1 MNKKIN
7 YLENRKESYKTSSNV
22 FISFKYAFSGI
33 SYVLKTSRNFKIQL
47 IFAVTSLIIGF
58 LLKISLSNYVI
69 LIATIM
75 SVLILEILNTSIESI
90 VDLIVKKEFSFLAKI
105 SKDTSAGA
113 VLLAS
118 INSVII
124 AVYIFVP
131 KIKLLFESIF
141 WEKVFLSWIN
151 TILKKED
158 YELPN
163 YIFEKKS
170 FSLGLQIISN
180 KEIASLNKKWMQ

>member
-1 MNKKIN
+1 MEKKIN

-22 FISFKYAFSGI
+22 LKSFKYAFSGI
-33 SYVLKTSRNFKIQL
+33 SYVLITSRNFKIQL
-47 IFAVTSLIIGF
+47 IFAVASLMIGF
-58 LLKISLSNYVI
+58 FLQISQSNYVI
-69 LIATIM
+69 LFATII

-90 VDLIVKKEFSFLAKI
+90 VDLVVKKEFSSLAKI

-131 KIKLLFESIF
+131 KIKFLFESI
-141 WEKVFLSWIN
+141 
-151 TILKKED
+151 
-158 YELPN
+158 
-163 YIFEKKS
+163 
-170 FSLGLQIISN
+170 
-180 KEIASLNKKWMQ
+180 

>member
-1 MNKKIN
+1 MDKKIN
-7 YLENRKESYKTSSNV
+7 SLKNRIESYKTSINV
-22 FISFKYAFSGI
+22 LKSFKYAFSGI

-47 IFAVTSLIIGF
+47 IFAVTSLMIGF
-58 LLKISLSNYVI
+58 LLQISQSNYVI

-90 VDLIVKKEFSFLAKI
+90 VDLVVKKEFSSLAKI

-124 AVYIFVP
+124 ALYIFVP
-131 KIKLLFESIF
+131 RINFLF
-141 WEKVFLSWIN
+141 
-151 TILKKED
+151 
-158 YELPN
+158 
-163 YIFEKKS
+163 
-170 FSLGLQIISN
+170 
-180 KEIASLNKKWMQ
+180 

>member
-1 MNKKIN
+1 MGKKIN
-7 YLENRKESYKTSSNV
+7 SLKNRIDSYKSSSNLLK
-22 FISFKYAFSGI
+22 SFRYAFSGI
-33 SYVLKTSRNFKIQL
+33 SYVLKTSRNFRIQL
-47 IFAVTSLIIGF
+47 FLAVISIMIGF

-90 VDLIVKKEFSFLAKI
+90 VDLVVKKEFSSLAKI

-131 KIKLLFESIF
+131 KIKLLFESI
-141 WEKVFLSWIN
+141 
-151 TILKKED
+151 
-158 YELPN
+158 
-163 YIFEKKS
+163 
-170 FSLGLQIISN
+170 
-180 KEIASLNKKWMQ
+180 

>member
-1 MNKKIN
+1 MDKKIN
-7 YLENRKESYKTSSNV
+7 SLKNRIESYKTSSNV
-22 FISFKYAFSGI
+22 LKSFKYAFSGI
-33 SYVLKTSRNFKIQL
+33 SYVLITSRNFKIQL
-47 IFAVTSLIIGF
+47 IFAVTSLMIGF
-58 LLKISLSNYVI
+58 LLQISQINYVI

-90 VDLIVKKEFSFLAKI
+90 VDLVVKKEFSSFAKI

-131 KIKLLFESIF
+131 KIKLLFESI
-141 WEKVFLSWIN
+141 
-151 TILKKED
+151 
-158 YELPN
+158 
-163 YIFEKKS
+163 
-170 FSLGLQIISN
+170 
-180 KEIASLNKKWMQ
+180 

>member
-1 MNKKIN
+1 MDKKIN
-7 YLENRKESYKTSSNV
+7 SLKNRIESYKTSSNV
-22 FISFKYAFSGI
+22 LKSFKYALSGI

-47 IFAVTSLIIGF
+47 IFAVTSLMIGF
-58 LLKISLSNYVI
+58 LLQISQSNYVI

-90 VDLIVKKEFSFLAKI
+90 VDLVVKKEFSSLAKI

-131 KIKLLFESIF
+131 KIKFLFESI
-141 WEKVFLSWIN
+141 
-151 TILKKED
+151 
-158 YELPN
+158 
-163 YIFEKKS
+163 
-170 FSLGLQIISN
+170 
-180 KEIASLNKKWMQ
+180 

>member
-1 MNKKIN
+1 MDKKIN
-7 YLENRKESYKTSSNV
+7 SLKNRIESYKISSNALK
-22 FISFKYAFSGI
+22 SFKYAFNGI

-47 IFAVTSLIIGF
+47 IFAVTSLMIGF
-58 LLKISLSNYVI
+58 LLQISQSNYVI

-90 VDLIVKKEFSFLAKI
+90 VDLVVKKEFSNLAKI

-131 KIKLLFESIF
+131 KIKLLFESI
-141 WEKVFLSWIN
+141 
-151 TILKKED
+151 
-158 YELPN
+158 
-163 YIFEKKS
+163 
-170 FSLGLQIISN
+170 
-180 KEIASLNKKWMQ
+180 

>member
-1 MNKKIN
+1 MKKKIN
-7 YLENRKESYKTSSNV
+7 SLKNRIDSYKTSSNV
-22 FISFKYAFSGI
+22 LKSFKYAFSGI

-47 IFAVTSLIIGF
+47 IFAVTTLIIGF
-58 LLKISLSNYVI
+58 LLQISQSNYVI

-90 VDLIVKKEFSFLAKI
+90 VDLVVKKEFSSLAKI

-131 KIKLLFESIF
+131 KIKFLFESI
-141 WEKVFLSWIN
+141 
-151 TILKKED
+151 
-158 YELPN
+158 
-163 YIFEKKS
+163 
-170 FSLGLQIISN
+170 
-180 KEIASLNKKWMQ
+180 

>member
-1 MNKKIN
+1 MDKKIN
-7 YLENRKESYKTSSNV
+7 SLKNRIESYKTSSNV
-22 FISFKYAFSGI
+22 LKSFNYAFSGI

-47 IFAVTSLIIGF
+47 IFAVISLMIGF
-58 LLKISLSNYVI
+58 LLQITLNSYLI

-90 VDLIVKKEFSFLAKI
+90 VDLVVKKEFSSLAKI

-131 KIKLLFESIF
+131 KIKLLFESI
-141 WEKVFLSWIN
+141 
-151 TILKKED
+151 
-158 YELPN
+158 
-163 YIFEKKS
+163 
-170 FSLGLQIISN
+170 
-180 KEIASLNKKWMQ
+180 

>member
-1 MNKKIN
+1 MKKKIN
-7 YLENRKESYKTSSNV
+7 SLKNRIGSYKTSSNV
-22 FISFKYAFSGI
+22 LKSFKYAFSGI
-33 SYVLKTSRNFKIQL
+33 SYVLKTSWNFKIQL

-58 LLKISLSNYVI
+58 LLQISQSNYVI

-90 VDLIVKKEFSFLAKI
+90 VDLVVKKEFSSLAKI

-113 VLLAS
+113 VLLAY

-131 KIKLLFESIF
+131 KIKFLFESI
-141 WEKVFLSWIN
+141 
-151 TILKKED
+151 
-158 YELPN
+158 
-163 YIFEKKS
+163 
-170 FSLGLQIISN
+170 
-180 KEIASLNKKWMQ
+180 

>member
-1 MNKKIN
+1 MDKKIN
-7 YLENRKESYKTSSNV
+7 SLKNRIESYKTSSNV
-22 FISFKYAFSGI
+22 LKSFKYAFSGI

-47 IFAVTSLIIGF
+47 IFAVSILMIGF
-58 LLKISLSNYVI
+58 LLQISISNYVI

-90 VDLIVKKEFSFLAKI
+90 VDLVVKKEFSSLAKI

-131 KIKLLFESIF
+131 KIKFLFESI
-141 WEKVFLSWIN
+141 
-151 TILKKED
+151 
-158 YELPN
+158 
-163 YIFEKKS
+163 
-170 FSLGLQIISN
+170 
-180 KEIASLNKKWMQ
+180 

>member
-1 MNKKIN
+1 MDKKIN
-7 YLENRKESYKTSSNV
+7 SLKNRTGSYKASSNV
-22 FISFKYAFSGI
+22 LKSFKYSFSGI

-47 IFAVTSLIIGF
+47 IFAVTSLMIGF
-58 LLKISLSNYVI
+58 LLQISQSNYVI

-90 VDLIVKKEFSFLAKI
+90 VDLVVKKEFSSLAKI

-131 KIKLLFESIF
+131 KIKLLFESI
-141 WEKVFLSWIN
+141 
-151 TILKKED
+151 
-158 YELPN
+158 
-163 YIFEKKS
+163 
-170 FSLGLQIISN
+170 
-180 KEIASLNKKWMQ
+180 

>member
-1 MNKKIN
+1 MDKKIN
-7 YLENRKESYKTSSNV
+7 SLKNRIESYKISSNV
-22 FISFKYAFSGI
+22 LKSFKYAFSGI

-47 IFAVTSLIIGF
+47 IFAVTSLMIGF
-58 LLKISLSNYVI
+58 LLQISQSNYVI

-90 VDLIVKKEFSFLAKI
+90 VDLVVKKEFSSLAKI

-131 KIKLLFESIF
+131 KIKFLFESI
-141 WEKVFLSWIN
+141 
-151 TILKKED
+151 
-158 YELPN
+158 
-163 YIFEKKS
+163 
-170 FSLGLQIISN
+170 
-180 KEIASLNKKWMQ
+180 

>member
-1 MNKKIN
+1 MDKKIN
-7 YLENRKESYKTSSNV
+7 SLKNRTETYKTSSNV
-22 FISFKYAFSGI
+22 LKSFKYAFSGI

-47 IFAVTSLIIGF
+47 IFAVTSLMIGF
-58 LLKISLSNYVI
+58 LLQISQSNYVI

-90 VDLIVKKEFSFLAKI
+90 VDLVVKKEFSSLAKI

-131 KIKLLFESIF
+131 KIKFLFESI
-141 WEKVFLSWIN
+141 
-151 TILKKED
+151 
-158 YELPN
+158 
-163 YIFEKKS
+163 
-170 FSLGLQIISN
+170 
-180 KEIASLNKKWMQ
+180 

>member
-1 MNKKIN
+1 MQKKIN
-7 YLENRKESYKTSSNV
+7 SLENRKESYKTSKNV
-22 FISFKYAFSGI
+22 LISFKFAFSGI
-33 SYVLKTSRNFKIQL
+33 YYVLKTSRNFKIQL
-47 IFAVTSLIIGF
+47 IFALITLMIGF
-58 LLKISLSNYVI
+58 LLQISQSNYVI

-90 VDLIVKKEFSFLAKI
+90 VDLVVKKEFSSLAKI

-131 KIKLLFESIF
+131 KIKLLF
-141 WEKVFLSWIN
+141 
-151 TILKKED
+151 
-158 YELPN
+158 
-163 YIFEKKS
+163 
-170 FSLGLQIISN
+170 
-180 KEIASLNKKWMQ
+180 

>member
-1 MNKKIN
+1 MDKKIN
-7 YLENRKESYKTSSNV
+7 YLKNRIESYKTSSNV
-22 FISFKYAFSGI
+22 LNSFKYAFSGI
-33 SYVLKTSRNFKIQL
+33 RYVLKTSRNFKIQL
-47 IFAVTSLIIGF
+47 IFAFTSLMFGF
-58 LLKISLSNYVI
+58 LLKISQSNYVI

-90 VDLIVKKEFSFLAKI
+90 VDLVVKKEFSSLAKI

-131 KIKLLFESIF
+131 QIKLLF
-141 WEKVFLSWIN
+141 
-151 TILKKED
+151 
-158 YELPN
+158 
-163 YIFEKKS
+163 
-170 FSLGLQIISN
+170 
-180 KEIASLNKKWMQ
+180 

>member
-1 MNKKIN
+1 MKKKIN
-7 YLENRKESYKTSSNV
+7 YLKNRINSYKTSSNLLK
-22 FISFKYAFSGI
+22 SFRYAFSGI

-47 IFAVTSLIIGF
+47 IFAVTSLMIGF
-58 LLKISLSNYVI
+58 LVQISQINYVI

-90 VDLIVKKEFSFLAKI
+90 VDLVVKKEFSGLAKI

-131 KIKLLFESIF
+131 KIKLLF
-141 WEKVFLSWIN
+141 
-151 TILKKED
+151 
-158 YELPN
+158 
-163 YIFEKKS
+163 
-170 FSLGLQIISN
+170 
-180 KEIASLNKKWMQ
+180 

>member
-1 MNKKIN
+1 MAKKIN
-7 YLENRKESYKTSSNV
+7 SLKNRIESYKTSNNV
-22 FISFKYAFSGI
+22 LKSFKYAFSGI

-47 IFAVTSLIIGF
+47 IFAVSTLIIGF
-58 LLKISLSNYVI
+58 LLQISQSNYVI
-69 LIATIM
+69 LIATIL

-90 VDLIVKKEFSFLAKI
+90 VDLVMKKEFSSLAKI

-131 KIKLLFESIF
+131 KIKLLFESI
-141 WEKVFLSWIN
+141 
-151 TILKKED
+151 
-158 YELPN
+158 
-163 YIFEKKS
+163 
-170 FSLGLQIISN
+170 
-180 KEIASLNKKWMQ
+180 

>member
-7 YLENRKESYKTSSNV
+7 SLKNRIESYKTSSNL
-22 FISFKYAFSGI
+22 IKSFKYAFSGI

-47 IFAVTSLIIGF
+47 IFAITTLMIGF
-58 LLKISLSNYVI
+58 FLQISQSNYVI

-90 VDLIVKKEFSFLAKI
+90 VDLVVKKEFSSLAKL

-131 KIKLLFESIF
+131 KIKFLF
-141 WEKVFLSWIN
+141 
-151 TILKKED
+151 
-158 YELPN
+158 
-163 YIFEKKS
+163 
-170 FSLGLQIISN
+170 
-180 KEIASLNKKWMQ
+180 

>member
-1 MNKKIN
+1 MDKKIN
-7 YLENRKESYKTSSNV
+7 FLKNRLDSYKTSSNV
-22 FISFKYAFSGI
+22 LKSFKYAFSGI

-47 IFAVTSLIIGF
+47 IFAVTSLMIGF
-58 LLKISLSNYVI
+58 LLQISQSNYVI

-90 VDLIVKKEFSFLAKI
+90 VDLVVKKEFSSLAKI

-131 KIKLLFESIF
+131 KIKLLFESI
-141 WEKVFLSWIN
+141 
-151 TILKKED
+151 
-158 YELPN
+158 
-163 YIFEKKS
+163 
-170 FSLGLQIISN
+170 
-180 KEIASLNKKWMQ
+180 

>member
-1 MNKKIN
+1 MDKKIN
-7 YLENRKESYKTSSNV
+7 SLKKRIGSYKTSSNV
-22 FISFKYAFSGI
+22 LKSFKYAFSGI

-47 IFAVTSLIIGF
+47 IFAVTSLMIGF
-58 LLKISLSNYVI
+58 LLQISQSNYLI

-90 VDLIVKKEFSFLAKI
+90 VDLVVQKEFSSLAKI

-131 KIKLLFESIF
+131 KIKLLF
-141 WEKVFLSWIN
+141 
-151 TILKKED
+151 
-158 YELPN
+158 
-163 YIFEKKS
+163 
-170 FSLGLQIISN
+170 
-180 KEIASLNKKWMQ
+180 

>member
-1 MNKKIN
+1 MEKKIKSKK
-7 YLENRKESYKTSSNV
+7 NRIESYKNSSNV
-22 FISFKYAFSGI
+22 LKSFKYAFSGI
-33 SYVLKTSRNFKIQL
+33 SYVLKNSRNFKIQL
-47 IFAVTSLIIGF
+47 IFAVTSLMIGF
-58 LLKISLSNYVI
+58 LLQISQSNYVI

-90 VDLIVKKEFSFLAKI
+90 VDLVVKKEFSSLAKI

-131 KIKLLFESIF
+131 KIKLLFESI
-141 WEKVFLSWIN
+141 
-151 TILKKED
+151 
-158 YELPN
+158 
-163 YIFEKKS
+163 
-170 FSLGLQIISN
+170 
-180 KEIASLNKKWMQ
+180 

>member
-1 MNKKIN
+1 MKKKIN
-7 YLENRKESYKTSSNV
+7 FLEIRKESYKTSSNV
-22 FISFKYAFSGI
+22 LISFKYALSGI
-33 SYVLKTSRNFKIQL
+33 SYVLRTSRNFKIQL
-47 IFAVTSLIIGF
+47 IFAVTSLMIGF
-58 LLKISLSNYVI
+58 LMQISLVNYVI

-90 VDLIVKKEFSFLAKI
+90 VDLLVKKEFSSLAKI

-131 KIKLLFESIF
+131 KIKLL
-141 WEKVFLSWIN
+141 L
-151 TILKKED
+151 
-158 YELPN
+158 
-163 YIFEKKS
+163 
-170 FSLGLQIISN
+170 
-180 KEIASLNKKWMQ
+180 